1 MEAKKF
7 SRNPGQFKWVTRETR
22 CYVSIAEL
30 LIRNLMSQ
38 VGELFRRPRAILE
51 ILYFSGDRQFFPKLP
66 GIRFLYDQ
74 GKELFHLLTG
84 RQNLRPGRHLK
95 QSYRSGSYRGT
106 SQRGTWAGC
115 KNASVFHIQI
125 CRRIRQSLWSIIYI

>member
-1 MEAKKF
+1 
-7 SRNPGQFKWVTRETR
+7 
-22 CYVSIAEL
+22 
-30 LIRNLMSQ
+30 MSQ

-51 ILYFSGDRQFFPKLP
+51 ILYFSGDHQIFPKLT

-74 GKELFHLLTG
+74 GKELFHLLMG

-115 KNASVFHIQI
+115 KNASLLHTDMSSYQTELVEYHLHIAKTI
-125 CRRIRQSLWSIIYI
+125 TVL